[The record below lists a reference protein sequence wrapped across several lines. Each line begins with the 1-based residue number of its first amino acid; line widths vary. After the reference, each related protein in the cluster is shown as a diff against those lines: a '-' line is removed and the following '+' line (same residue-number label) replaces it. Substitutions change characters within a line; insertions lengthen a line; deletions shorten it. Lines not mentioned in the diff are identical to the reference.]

1 MSGIYKPGMLRTAAG
16 RQDAYTAASAQPSLQ
31 RTNPSALRELLM
43 LLVKLAAIAA
53 TLLIAFTFLFGIVRY
68 QEPSMSPA
76 IKDGDLVIFYRYN
89 RYGYHSQDVV
99 ALAFQGRMH
108 VRRVVATAGDMV
120 DIIDGGLLVN
130 GAPQHE
136 SGVYQRTERYQEGV
150 EFPLMV
156 PEGEVFVL
164 GDSRFG
170 AADSRIYGCVRIQD
184 TLGKVIAV
192 IRRRG
197 I

>member
-1 MSGIYKPGMLRTAAG
+1 MSGIYKPGMLRTVAG
-16 RQDAYTAASAQPSLQ
+16 RQAAYAAVSAQPSLQ
-31 RTNPSALRELLM
+31 RANASALRELLM
-43 LLVKLAAIAA
+43 LLVKLAAIVA
-53 TLLIAFTFLFGIVRY
+53 TLLIIFTFLFGIVRY

-76 IKDGDLVIFYRYN
+76 IKDGDLVIFYRN
-89 RYGYHSQDVV
+89 NHYGYHSQDVV
-99 ALAFQGRMH
+99 ALAFQGRTH
-108 VRRVVATAGDMV
+108 VRRVVATAGDWV

-130 GAPQHE
+130 GAPQQE
-136 SGVYQRTERYQEGV
+136 SGVYQKTERYQEGV
-150 EFPLMV
+150 DFPLMV

-164 GDSRFG
+164 GDSRIG
-170 AADSRIYGCVRIQD
+170 STDSRIYSCVRIQD